1 MNLNINATEWIVA
14 YTKPRH
20 EYSVSNDLS
29 KIGFDSYVPTIRKR
43 RKWSDRKKWVE
54 FPLFKSYVFVNT
66 KPKNSLPILKIN
78 GVVRIV
84 KFGNEIAVVN
94 DKIIKIIKQM
104 IEGGYA
110 PKSESYFSKGD
121 FVIVID
127 GPLKGLEG
135 EVLNESGENRL
146 MIRIDAIQQSIS
158 VSINRGFLKRR
169 HSPIE

>member
-1 MNLNINATEWIVA
+1 MKQIINTTDWIVA

-20 EYSVSNDLS
+20 EYSVLNDLS
-29 KIGFDSYVPTIRKR
+29 KIGFDSYIPTIRKR
-43 RKWSDRKKWVE
+43 RRWSDRKKWVE

-66 KPKNSLPILKIN
+66 EPKNSLSILKVH

-94 DKIIKIIKQM
+94 NKVINIIRKM
-104 IEGGYA
+104 IEGGYT

-135 EVLNESGENRL
+135 EVFNESDENRL
-146 MIRIDAIQQSIS
+146 MIRIEAIQQSIS
-158 VSINRGFLKRR
+158 VSIDRGFLKKV
-169 HSPIE
+169 SPSK

>member
-1 MNLNINATEWIVA
+1 MDLNVNATDWIVA
-14 YTKPRH
+14 YTKPKH
-20 EYSVSNDLS
+20 EYSVSNNLS
-29 KIGFDSYVPTIRKR
+29 KIGFDSYIPTIRKR

-84 KFGNEIAVVN
+84 KFGKEIAVVN
-94 DKIIKIIKQM
+94 DKIIDIIKKM
-104 IEGGYA
+104 MEGGYT

-121 FVIVID
+121 FVIVVD

-135 EVLNESGENRL
+135 EVLNESGEKRL

-158 VSINRGFLKRR
+158 ININRGFLKKRL
-169 HSPIE
+169 SFSE